1 MKILFMS
8 MPDTV
13 DFLNLVTKI
22 PNLATVSLAGSVEGH
37 EVAVLDLVTVKPHV
51 RKAVTET
58 LQDFRPN
65 VVALSAMTFQFDT
78 LLRIAELVRATAP
91 EAKIIAGG
99 YHVSLMA
106 EDLTAEGKDLPL
118 DFIIRG
124 EGELTFREFVDA
136 LASGSNDFS
145 GIQGLSYR
153 HGKTF
158 VHNPKRELADLSA
171 LPLPNRAARL
181 KSDFHFYGLPMDVA
195 ETSRGCPYNC
205 KFCSITHMYGHTF
218 RPFPLARVVEDLQRI
233 KAAGYKMVFF
243 VDDNL
248 TYDMQH
254 FKAVCDAIVENNLND
269 LEYMIQASAVGIANN
284 PWIVEHMDRANF
296 RIVFVGF
303 ESMDPAAL
311 KDVKKPSS
319 PEINIKAAKLLREKN
334 MSIVVGGIIGFPE
347 DTEETIK
354 RQVEMLRSLGGD
366 SLYLQHLTPYPK
378 TKIRQELLDMD
389 LVVNKEGYS
398 NYTGFACNI
407 RTKHLTHKE
416 LKRAKRKA
424 ISNPIGVLRYFRPR
438 NYLLRRH
445 PLFHIALGIKLLF
458 QIIFYK
464 LTDRLNT
471 AQHDMAGGP
480 ETRWNPSPY
489 EEERSANPS

>member
-51 RKAVTET
+51 RKAVIET
-58 LQDFRPN
+58 LQNFRPDL
-65 VVALSAMTFQFDT
+65 VALSAMTFQFDT
-78 LLRIAELVRATAP
+78 LLRVAELVRATAP
-91 EAKIIAGG
+91 QAKIAAGG

-106 EDLTAEGKDLPL
+106 EELTAGGKVLPL

-124 EGELTFREFVDA
+124 EGELTFRELVEA
-136 LASGSNDFS
+136 LAAGSADLS
-145 GIQGLSYR
+145 GIKGLSYR
-153 HGKTF
+153 EGKTF
-158 VHNPKRELADLSA
+158 AHNPQRELADLSA

-181 KSDFHFYGLPMDVA
+181 KSDFHFYGLPLDVA

-218 RPFPLARVVEDLQRI
+218 RPFPLARVVEDLKRI
-233 KAAGYKMVFF
+233 KAAGTKMVFF

-248 TYDMQH
+248 TYDMDH
-254 FKAVCDAIVENNLND
+254 FKAVCEAIVENGLND
-269 LEYMIQASAVGIANN
+269 IEYMIQASAVGIASS
-284 PWIVEHMDRANF
+284 PWIVDHMDRANF
-296 RIVFVGF
+296 RLVFVGF
-303 ESMDPAAL
+303 ESMDPTAL
-311 KDVKKPSS
+311 KGVKKPSS
-319 PEINIKAAKLLREKN
+319 PEINIKAANLLREKN
-334 MSIVVGGIIGFPE
+334 MSVIVGGIIGFPE
-347 DTEETIK
+347 DTAETIQ

-378 TKIRQELLDMD
+378 TQIRQELLSMD

-424 ISNPIGVLRYFRPR
+424 ISHPAGIFHYFKPR
-438 NYLLRRH
+438 SYLLRRH
-445 PLFHIALGIKLLF
+445 PVFHITLGLKLLF
-458 QIIFYK
+458 QIIFCK
-464 LTDRLNT
+464 LTDRHNN

-480 ETRWNPSPY
+480 ETRWTPSPY
-489 EEERSANPS
+489 EDERPANP